1 VKSER
6 EYQVRGP
13 VRAILVVGMLL
24 GLTGVGWAAQSSA
37 LKVGVVDIQGVLEQ
51 SQRGQAAKQ
60 KLGQE
65 RGGRQK
71 ELEGKQ
77 QEVQKLQAEFEKQA
91 PVLSDAA
98 KREKSEAIQRRAREV
113 QRLFEDA
120 SRDFEKRV
128 REAEMDVTREI
139 FAVIQEFG
147 KDQGYSVILE
157 RSTVVYVSGAVDL
170 TAEIVKR
177 FDAKTK

>member
-1 VKSER
+1 MSNDGR
-6 EYQVRGP
+6 QGR
-13 VRAILVVGMLL
+13 RILITALLGMLFVAWA
-24 GLTGVGWAAQSSA
+24 GAAWAAQPAA

-51 SQRGQAAKQ
+51 SQRGQATKQ
-60 KLGQE
+60 KLNQE
-65 RGGRQK
+65 RTGRQK

-77 QEVQKLQAEFEKQA
+77 AEIQKLQADFEKQA
-91 PVLSDAA
+91 PVLSDTA
-98 KREKSEAIQRRAREV
+98 KREKSEAIQRKAREV
-113 QRLFEDA
+113 QRMFEDA

-139 FAVIQEFG
+139 FAVIQEYG

-177 FDAKTK
+177 FDTKGK

>member
-1 VKSER
+1 MKSER
-6 EYQVRGP
+6 DSHVRGA
-13 VRAILVVGMLL
+13 VLAVVVLAILLAGS
-24 GLTGVGWAAQSSA
+24 GIGWAGQPST

-60 KLGQE
+60 KLAQE
-65 RGGRQK
+65 RTGRQK

-77 QEVQKLQAEFEKQA
+77 QEVQKLQADFEKQA

-98 KREKSEAIQRRAREV
+98 KREKSEAIQRKAREV

-139 FAVIQEFG
+139 FSVIQEYG

-157 RSTVVYVSGAVDL
+157 RSTVVYVAGAVDL

-177 FDAKTK
+177 FDAKSK